1 MYRTLNAEMGRQAM
15 GKKDLAKVINKTPAT
30 LSQKINGNI
39 VWSLPEAIAVRKA
52 LKCESM
58 DLAELFRWGD

>member
-1 MYRTLNAEMGRQAM
+1 MYRNLNAEIGRQAM
-15 GKKDLAKVINKTPAT
+15 RKDELAKVINKTPAT
-30 LSQKINGNI
+30 LSQKINGHI

-58 DLAELFRWGD
+58 DLEELFEWGD